1 METSSGKYIAR
12 RIETASSD
20 EERQNLEAIKKLYD
34 ERLWHQLTG
43 VLRDVAREKKISDL
57 TELYPNFVREFEGKM
72 NPVELIGWAVD
83 SSRASL
89 PSPKEAIGFL
99 EPFLNDSNFSM
110 RSMPAKILLL
120 SELARL
126 HLLSNNHEE
135 SKKAISNARGLVEGL
150 IDLPGHVHSTFYKSA
165 AEFHKVVGTA
175 AEFYNNALHFL
186 SYTPPES
193 LSWEEQ
199 LQWAFD
205 LGNAALVG
213 EDIYNYGEL
222 LSHGVISALDGTEH
236 QWLLDLLRAFDK
248 GDLTKFDHICGVA
261 NEKMN
266 QQPVLVAHSDL
277 IRQKITILALME
289 LAFTKTA
296 GRTITFVEIAETCR
310 LPKSEVEFLL
320 MRALSLKLISG
331 TIDSVD
337 ENIVI
342 TRVQPRVL
350 GRDSI
355 RHMANR
361 LEVWSKEVETTLKFV
376 EGRTTELVN

>member
-1 METSSGKYIAR
+1 METSSGKYITK
-12 RIETASSD
+12 RIETASS
-20 EERQNLEAIKKLYD
+20 EEEKQHLETIKKLYND
-34 ERLWHQLTG
+34 RLWHQLTA
-43 VLRDVAREKKISDL
+43 VLRDVARDKKVSNLI
-57 TELYPNFVREFEGKM
+57 ELYPNFVREFEGKL

-83 SSRASL
+83 ASRASCE
-89 PSPKEAIGFL
+89 SPKDAITFL
-99 EPFLNDSNFSM
+99 EPFLDDSNIAM
-110 RSMPAKILLL
+110 RSTPAKILLL

-126 HLLSNNHEE
+126 HLLSDNHTE
-135 SKKAISNARGLVEGL
+135 SKKAISHARDLVEGL
-150 IDLPGHVHSTFYKSA
+150 IDLPGHIHSTFYKSA
-165 AEFHKVVGTA
+165 AEFHKVVGSA
-175 AEFYNNALHFL
+175 AEFYNNALQFL

-193 LSWEEQ
+193 LAWEEQ

-248 GDLTKFDHICGVA
+248 GDLTEFDRICSVA

-296 GRTITFVEIAETCR
+296 GRTITFAEIAETCR
-310 LPKSEVEFLL
+310 LPQSEVEFLL

-337 ENIVI
+337 ETIMI

-355 RHMANR
+355 RHMADR
-361 LEVWSKEVETTLKFV
+361 LEVWSKEVDGTLQFV
-376 EGRTTELVN
+376 EGKTTE